1 MRLLL
6 TGATGF
12 VGGHLDRAL
21 QESDWEVVRA
31 TRDPDRAR
39 APGWVRL
46 DLEDPSTIRPALEG
60 CDAAVYLVHSIDET
74 EDYPEREARSAQAFA
89 EAAADAGLR
98 RIVYLGGVAPSGT
111 GSRHLRSRL
120 RTGEILRSGH
130 TDCIELRAALIVGA
144 GGSSWNMV
152 RDLAARLPAMLLPRW
167 LRFSSWPVFVEDVV
181 LAIIHALQMHQE
193 GSAWYDLP
201 GPERISH
208 ADLLRKVARMMGK
221 DPRLVG
227 VPVLTPRLSS
237 YWIALVTRAGLPLA
251 RELVEGLQSNLD
263 PSGRTLWELA
273 ENLQPT
279 ELGSAIRMALQDES
293 AATLPSPQSVA
304 RLRQRLGSVLC
315 PD

>member
-12 VGGHLDRAL
+12 VGRHLDEAL
-21 QESDWEVVRA
+21 KETDWEIVRA
-31 TRDPDRAR
+31 TRDPSRAR
-39 APGWVRL
+39 QAGWVRL
-46 DLEDPSTIRPALEG
+46 DVEDLSTVRPALEG
-60 CDAAVYLVHSIDET
+60 CDAAVYLVHSIDSG
-74 EDYPEREARSAQAFA
+74 EDYPEREARSAEAFA

-98 RIVYLGGVAPSGT
+98 RIVYLGGVAPSGK

-120 RTGEILRSGH
+120 RTGEILRSGS
-130 TDCIELRAALIVGA
+130 TGCIELRAALIVGA

-167 LRFSSWPVFVEDVV
+167 LSFSSWPVFVEDVV
-181 LAIIHALQMHQE
+181 LGIIHALQMPQQ

-251 RELVEGLQSNLD
+251 RELVEGLQSDLD
-263 PSGRTLWELA
+263 PSGRSLWDLA
-273 ENLQPT
+273 TQLKPT
-279 ELGSAIRMALQDES
+279 ELGSAIRMALEDES
-293 AATLPSPQSVA
+293 SVTLPSPQSVE
-304 RLRQRLGSVLC
+304 RLRQRARSLLC
-315 PD
+315 PA